1 MSQKFAKNVLI
12 RKGINNSK
20 VYYSEEKRLLLSS
33 NKMIYMFPSNNI
45 FLFDS
50 REELEEKLN
59 YNNMPIYVRKLSAAD
74 KCDDPDFSGFESGEQ
89 PTDASSAID
98 CVEDVENSSKYD

>member
-1 MSQKFAKNVLI
+1 MRKNV
-12 RKGINNSK
+12 
-20 VYYSEEKRLLLSS
+20 LLSS
-33 NKMIYMFPSNNI
+33 NKMIYIFPSNNI

-59 YNNMPIYVRKLSAAD
+59 YSNMPIYVRKLSAAD
-74 KCDDPDFSGFESGEQ
+74 KCDDPDFSSFESGEQ
-89 PTDASSAID
+89 PTDASSTID

>member
-1 MSQKFAKNVLI
+1 MSPKFAKNALI
-12 RKGINNSK
+12 RKGIYNSI
-20 VYYSEEKRLLLSS
+20 VCPSEE
-33 NKMIYMFPSNNI
+33 NKFYRMIYIFPSNNI
-45 FLFDS
+45 FQFDS

-74 KCDDPDFSGFESGEQ
+74 KCDDPDFSGFDSWEQ
-89 PTDASSAID
+89 PTDALLTID

>member
-1 MSQKFAKNVLI
+1 
-12 RKGINNSK
+12 
-20 VYYSEEKRLLLSS
+20 
-33 NKMIYMFPSNNI
+33 MIYIFPSNK

-74 KCDDPDFSGFESGEQ
+74 KCDDPDFSGFESGE
-89 PTDASSAID
+89 PTADASSTIG
-98 CVEDVENSSKYD
+98 CVEDDENSSKYD

>member
-1 MSQKFAKNVLI
+1 MYF
-12 RKGINNSK
+12 
-20 VYYSEEKRLLLSS
+20 SEENFLGCT
-33 NKMIYMFPSNNI
+33 NDMIYIFPSNK